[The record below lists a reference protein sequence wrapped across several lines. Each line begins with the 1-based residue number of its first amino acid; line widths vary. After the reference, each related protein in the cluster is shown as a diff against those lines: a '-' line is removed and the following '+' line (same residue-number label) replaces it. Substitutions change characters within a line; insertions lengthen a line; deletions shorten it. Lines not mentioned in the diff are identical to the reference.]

1 MMDTNADRQDY
12 VLLELPSKVEY
23 ALLALLEMSSHPD
36 KTSLLTISEIATRQN
51 IPDRYLEHIFTSLRR
66 GGLVQSLRGSKGGYV
81 LAREPWLITVL
92 EVVALVEGD
101 RKEKDCGDTIEREL
115 VREIWHKANQTSLE
129 ILNRY
134 TLQDLCQRRDARK
147 QEGLMYYI

>member
-1 MMDTNADRQDY
+1 MMNTDADRRNY
-12 VLLELPSKVEY
+12 ILLELPSKVEY
-23 ALLALLEMSSHPD
+23 ALLALLELASHPG
-36 KTSLLTISEIATRQN
+36 KTNLLTISEISTRQN

-66 GGLVQSLRGSKGGYV
+66 GGLVQSLRGSRGGYI
-81 LAREPWLITVL
+81 LAREPWQITVL

-101 RKEKDCGDTIEREL
+101 RKQKESDNSIDRAL
-115 VREIWHKANQTSLE
+115 VAEIWQKANHASLE

-134 TLQDLCQRRDARK
+134 TLQDLCQRRDALK